1 MSLKSVRNSLFV
13 LMLCLSA
20 SSAFAQMRPAP
31 YGMPVSLE
39 SARAGGRAC
48 IAEATKNNWS
58 MAVAVVDTGGHLV
71 YFERMDGTQHA
82 SSNIA
87 IDKARSAVMFK
98 RPTKAFQDAI
108 AKGGENFRVL
118 GLQGAI
124 VAEGGVPL
132 EVGGQVVGG
141 VGLSGGTGEQD
152 SACAA
157 AVINGIKAG
166 R

>member
-1 MSLKSVRNSLFV
+1 MSLSLRNVCLALMVSVW
-13 LMLCLSA
+13 A

-31 YGMPVSLE
+31 YGMPIELE
-39 SARAGGRAC
+39 SARAGARAC

-58 MAVAVVDTGGHLV
+58 MAVAIVDTGGHLV

-82 SSNIA
+82 SANIA
-87 IDKARSAVMFK
+87 IDKARSAVLFK

-108 AKGGENFRVL
+108 ATGGENLRIL

-124 VAEGGVPL
+124 VAEGGVPID
-132 EVGGQVVGG
+132 VGGRIVGA

-157 AVINGIKAG
+157 AVIGGLKAG

>member
-1 MSLKSVRNSLFV
+1 MSLSVRNSFFV
-13 LMLCLSA
+13 LMCVLGA

-31 YGMPVSLE
+31 YGAPVTLE
-39 SARAGGRAC
+39 SARAGARAC

-58 MAVAVVDTGGHLV
+58 MAVAIVDTGGHLV

-82 SSNIA
+82 SANIA
-87 IDKARSAVMFK
+87 IDKARSAVLFK

-124 VAEGGVPL
+124 VAEGGVPID
-132 EVGGQVVGG
+132 VGGQIVGA

-157 AVINGIKAG
+157 AVIGSMKAG